1 MIECPFE
8 SEVLEAVAAARLK
21 PGATTETG
29 RQPAMV
35 GPGFSPAAQELA
47 QHLDV
52 CASCHDAA
60 VVAAA
65 LRDEQDAAWEDAALP
80 SAQVVWLR
88 AQLHAR
94 AEATR
99 VASRPIAIVQAL
111 GAACLIGAIAALIGT
126 TFWWLRSWVAW
137 LGDAAAVVAN
147 APGTF
152 EMATL
157 ASRGI
162 LLAVGV
168 WLVLAPVA
176 VYLATIED

>member
-21 PGATTETG
+21 PGATTEAG
-29 RQPAMV
+29 RQAAVV
-35 GPGFSPAAQELA
+35 GPGYSPATQELA
-47 QHLDV
+47 DHLDI
-52 CASCHDAA
+52 CPSCHEAA

-65 LRDEQDAAWEDAALP
+65 LRDDQDAAWDDAALP

-94 AEATR
+94 SEATR
-99 VASRPIAIVQAL
+99 MASRPIAVVQAL
-111 GAACLIGAIAALIGT
+111 GVACLIGAIAALVGT
-126 TFWWLRSWVAW
+126 TFWWLRSWVVW
-137 LGDAAAVVAN
+137 LGDAAAVVAT

-176 VYLATIED
+176 VYLAAIED